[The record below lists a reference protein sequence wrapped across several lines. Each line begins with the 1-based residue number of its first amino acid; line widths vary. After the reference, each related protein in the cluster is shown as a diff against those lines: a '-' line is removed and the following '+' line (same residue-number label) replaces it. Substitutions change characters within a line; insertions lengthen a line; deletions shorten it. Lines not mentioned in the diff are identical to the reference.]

1 MEPQAAAQRRFVMK
15 QAADLYL
22 RMTVALSDMFEG
34 NLVNGVVF
42 LAIARANV
50 QHLRRGPD
58 AEEFDEDGVY
68 PDELRRP
75 VSVLSVANFL
85 GLSYETTRRHVA
97 LLVEEG
103 LCVKVGRRGVVA
115 PAAVMRRSQVGRLS
129 EVSDKGVK
137 ALLRGLKEIPELL
150 DEG

>member
-15 QAADLYL
+15 QAADLFL
-22 RMTVALSDMFEG
+22 RMTVALSDMFDG
-34 NLVNGVVF
+34 NLVTGVVF

-58 AEEFDEDGVY
+58 ADEFDDDGIY

-97 LLVEEG
+97 QLVEME
-103 LCVKVGRRGVVA
+103 LCVKVGRKGVVA
-115 PAAVMRRSQVGRLS
+115 PAAVIRRPQVSRLS
-129 EVSDKGVK
+129 EVSDKGVRT
-137 ALLRGLKEIPELL
+137 LLRGLKEIPELM